1 MEKQSRHKENHMTEI
16 QNTNIVFRC
25 PASLKAKMQEHA
37 EASGTTLSDF
47 VRTSCVDALNQQR
60 PSLFPSALTPDAIAV
75 KIAGLRC

>member
-1 MEKQSRHKENHMTEI
+1 MTEI

-47 VRTSCVDALNQQR
+47 IRTACVDALNRQR
-60 PSLFPSALTPDAIAV
+60 PRFFPSAPTPADIAL
-75 KIAGLRC
+75 KIAELRC